1 MRESW
6 KDVKGYE
13 GLYQVSSFGRVKR
26 MTKKVYNP
34 GTYSG
39 ECTYREKL
47 LSPHIDSVGYYQI
60 LLRNKNKIKR
70 VRVHRIV
77 AEAFIDNPNELPVIN
92 HKDGNKLN
100 NNIDNLEWCS
110 HSHNT
115 KEAFRIG
122 LAHHKSLWGSE
133 HPKAKVV
140 YQFDKNNNF
149 IKRWDCIADAQ
160 RELRVHGANIYK
172 CCVGKYKTAGGF
184 IWKYNI

>member
-1 MRESW
+1 MKEVW

-34 GTYSG
+34 GTYGG

-47 LSPHIDSVGYYQI
+47 LSPYIDSAGYYQI

-110 HSHNT
+110 QAHNT
-115 KEAFRIG
+115 KEAF
-122 LAHHKSLWGSE
+122 
-133 HPKAKVV
+133 
-140 YQFDKNNNF
+140 
-149 IKRWDCIADAQ
+149 
-160 RELRVHGANIYK
+160 
-172 CCVGKYKTAGGF
+172 
-184 IWKYNI
+184 